1 MIDLISPDELPL
13 RLAGLIREER
23 LSQNLTQAQLADQA
37 NVSLSV
43 LKKFE
48 SSGKI
53 SLESFAKLAF
63 VLGFTDS
70 MISALKPQGESY
82 QSLDDVIS
90 EAGKPKRKRAY
101 NPRKKKS

>member
-1 MIDLISPDELPL
+1 MIDLILPNELPL
-13 RLAGLIREER
+13 RLAGLIREGR
-23 LSQNLTQAQLADQA
+23 IAQNLTQAQLSEQA

-63 VLGFTDS
+63 VLGFTETI
-70 MISALKPQGESY
+70 ISALKSQKRILS
-82 QSLDDVIS
+82 I
-90 EAGKPKRKRAY
+90 AG
-101 NPRKKKS
+101 